1 MSVISRD
8 VPVMKE
14 GALQAPRVG
23 LVQQVRGNLFG
34 SKRDALLTVVLGAVI
49 VAAVYFAVDWLL
61 LSAAAPWA
69 PAESCAAVA
78 GACWPFVV
86 EKYRLILFGT
96 YPYVEQWRS
105 FLASVLLIVAVAVSM
120 LPSFHNG
127 RLVWLWS
134 VVGAS
139 FYVLMRGG
147 YFGLDYVQPERW
159 NGLPVLLMLAIF
171 GLVFAF
177 PVGVLLSLAR
187 YQSQLPSIRAFAVL
201 YIELVRGVPMIMVL
215 FLGLFVL
222 PLMMPEGITLS
233 PLLTTMIALVFFHSA
248 YFAEAVRGGLQSVP
262 RGQHEAADSQ
272 GLGYVQK
279 TRLIILPQALQ
290 RSMPEIMN
298 TVLGAYKDTSLVVII
313 GIHDI
318 MATAKMAF
326 SDPSWQHYGLEA
338 YLLVGIWYLATCWC
352 LSSYSRWLEARTS

>member
-1 MSVISRD
+1 MSVISED
-8 VPVMKE
+8 VPITKAE
-14 GALQAPRVG
+14 ALAAPRASV
-23 LVQQVRGNLFG
+23 LAQIRGNLFG
-34 SKRDALLTVVLGAVI
+34 SMGDGALTLVLGVII
-49 VAAVYFAVDWLL
+49 VAAAYVAADWLF

-69 PAESCAAVA
+69 GADDCAAVD

-96 YPYVEQWRS
+96 YPYEEQWRP
-105 FLASVLLIVAVAVSM
+105 FLASALLVAAVAVSM

-127 RLVWLWS
+127 RLVWLWAAAG
-134 VVGAS
+134 VG
-139 FYVLMRGG
+139 FYLLMRGG
-147 YFGLDYVQPERW
+147 HLGLDYVQPERW

-177 PVGVLLSLAR
+177 PIGVLLALAR
-187 YQSQLPSIRAFAVL
+187 YQSALPAIRAFAVL

-222 PLMMPEGITLS
+222 PLMMPEGVTLS

-248 YFAEAVRGGLQSVP
+248 YFAESVRGGLQSVH

-279 TRLIILPQALQ
+279 TRRIILPQALQ
-290 RSMPEIMN
+290 KSMPAIMN

-352 LSSYSRWLEARTS
+352 LSSYSRWLEGRTS